1 MVKKHKIDRET
12 IIHTLVDYSDFKNKF
27 RELGGKLAA
36 RNYIN
41 MSSLTEDV
49 ISQIRQRIDSGS
61 IEVGMKDLKDLSIAM
76 ANSSREALTARGEA
90 TQISEDRVVYT
101 QEDYEQ
107 TKKAAL
113 DRIKQIKKAEIIEDG
128 ISN

>member
-1 MVKKHKIDRET
+1 
-12 IIHTLVDYSDFKNKF
+12 
-27 RELGGKLAA
+27 
-36 RNYIN
+36 

>member
-1 MVKKHKIDRET
+1 
-12 IIHTLVDYSDFKNKF
+12 
-27 RELGGKLAA
+27 
-36 RNYIN
+36 
-41 MSSLTEDV
+41 
-49 ISQIRQRIDSGS
+49 
-61 IEVGMKDLKDLSIAM
+61 
-76 ANSSREALTARGEA
+76 LTARGEA